1 VPAIKTP
8 VLAVVGRSG
17 VGKTT
22 VLQQWL
28 PFLQGRGYRVG
39 VLKHSHH
46 PLPTSCQRHEGRLQP
61 CSWLARATPNG
72 IEVRGEVA
80 WTDLLD
86 WLAVK
91 VDLVL
96 VEGGKSSP
104 YPKIEVLRGQP
115 PLLSPEHLVAT
126 LGDPWP
132 GLPSLAWDDPAG
144 WTDFWL
150 SYTSEA
156 SRKSACEAFPKL
168 SS

>member
-1 VPAIKTP
+1 MPEIKTP

-28 PFLQGRGYRVG
+28 QFLCDRGYRVG
-39 VLKHSHH
+39 VFKHSHH
-46 PLPTSCQRHEGRLQP
+46 SLPESAHGHEGRLQP

-72 IEVRGEVA
+72 IELRGHLC
-80 WTDLLD
+80 WTELLE
-86 WLAVK
+86 WLAEK

-96 VEGGKSSP
+96 LEGGKSSP

-115 PLLSPEHLVAT
+115 PLLSPEHLIAT

-132 GLPSLAWDDPAG
+132 GLPSLNWDDPAG
-144 WTDFWL
+144 WTDFWMN
-150 SYTSEA
+150 YTKDA
-156 SRKSACEAFPKL
+156 SRNRGCEAFPKF